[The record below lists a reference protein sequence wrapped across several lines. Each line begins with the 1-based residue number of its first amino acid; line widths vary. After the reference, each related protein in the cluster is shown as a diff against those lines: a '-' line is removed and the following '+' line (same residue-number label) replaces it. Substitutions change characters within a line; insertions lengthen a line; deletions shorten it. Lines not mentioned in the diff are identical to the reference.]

1 MWILS
6 RDRKRAVNANDLMV
20 TRNFIG
26 GKDEKYAIVATV
38 HGGSEVI
45 LATFPDE
52 KTAVDALERAFSAI
66 DEGVHTYKFD

>member
-6 RDRKRAVNANDLMV
+6 RDRQRAVNANDLMV

-26 GKDEKYAIVATV
+26 SKNEKYAIVATV

-45 LATFPDE
+45 LATYPDE
-52 KTAVDALERAFSAI
+52 KTASDSLEKAFSAI
-66 DEGVHTYKFD
+66 DQGVHTYKFD